1 MEMKGAEMRVYVA
14 GGSGAIGR
22 RLIPQLIAAGHDVVA
37 TTSSRRGIEELEIL
51 GAHPLVVDGL
61 DEEAVVKSVCL
72 AEPDVIV
79 NEMTALAGATNLR
92 NFDRAFARTN
102 ELRTKGNNHL
112 IRAAQIAQVRR
123 VISQSY
129 TGWSNARDGDGV
141 KTERDRLDPDPPK
154 TMRRSLDAIRH
165 LERST
170 TRATR
175 LEGIV
180 LRYGS
185 LYGPG
190 TAFSTD
196 YVDLVRKR
204 RLPLIGDGS
213 GVWSFVH
220 VDDAAA
226 ATVLAVERASRGVYN
241 VVDDD
246 PAPVS
251 DWLPFLADVLGA
263 RQPRRIPAWLA
274 RIVAGEA
281 ITSMSTR
288 ITGSSNAKAR
298 RELRWEPRY
307 RSWREG
313 FREALT
319 EAPASY
325 RTLSLR
331 RVESAEGVG

>member
-1 MEMKGAEMRVYVA
+1 MRVYVA

-22 RLIPQLIAAGHDVVA
+22 RLIPQLITAGHDVVA
-37 TTSSRRGIEELEIL
+37 TTSSRRGIEDLEML

-61 DEEAVVKSVCL
+61 DEEAVIKAVCL
-72 AEPDVIV
+72 AEPDALI

-102 ELRTKGNNHL
+102 ELRTKGNSHL

-123 VISQSY
+123 VIAQGY

-141 KTERDRLDPDPPK
+141 KTERDRLDPNPPK
-154 TMRRSLDAIRH
+154 TMRRSLEAIEY
-165 LERST
+165 LEGAVT
-170 TRATR
+170 KAPR
-175 LEGIV
+175 LEGVV

-196 YVDLVRKR
+196 YVDQVRRR
-204 RLPLIGDGS
+204 RLPLVGAGAGI
-213 GVWSFVH
+213 WSFVH
-220 VDDAAA
+220 IDDAAA
-226 ATVLAVERASRGVYN
+226 ATVLALERGSRGVYN
-241 VVDDD
+241 IVDDD

-263 RQPRRIPAWLA
+263 KQPRRIPAWFA

-288 ITGSSNAKAR
+288 IKGSSNAKAR
-298 RELRWEPRY
+298 RELRWVPRY
-307 RSWREG
+307 RSWRQG

-331 RVESAEGVG
+331 PTETAEGLG

>member
-1 MEMKGAEMRVYVA
+1 V
-14 GGSGAIGR
+14 IGR
-22 RLIPQLIAAGHDVVA
+22 RLIPQLVSAGHEVVA
-37 TTSSRRGIEELEIL
+37 TTSSPRRIEEIEVL

-72 AEPDVIV
+72 AEPDAVI
-79 NEMTALAGATNLR
+79 NEMTALAAATNLR

-102 ELRTKGNNHL
+102 ELRTKGTRHL

-123 VISQSY
+123 LIAQSY
-129 TGWSNARDGDGV
+129 TGWSNSRDGASV
-141 KTERDRLDPDPPK
+141 KTEADPLDPSPPR
-154 TMRRSLDAIRH
+154 TMRRSLAAIEF
-165 LERST
+165 LERAVT
-170 TRATR
+170 GANR
-175 LEGIV
+175 LEGIA

-196 YVDLVRKR
+196 YVEQVRKR
-204 RLPLIGDGS
+204 RLPLIGDAAGI
-213 GVWSFVH
+213 WSFVH

-226 ATVLAVERASRGVYN
+226 ATVLALERGARGVYN

-251 DWLPFLADVLGA
+251 EWLPFLADVLGVGA
-263 RQPRRIPAWLA
+263 PRRLPAWIA
-274 RIVAGEA
+274 RLVAGEA

-288 ITGSSNAKAR
+288 IRGSSNAKAR

-313 FREALT
+313 FRAVELK
-319 EAPASY
+319 EQERS
-325 RTLSLR
+325 R
-331 RVESAEGVG
+331 RWMRFPRREFT

>member
-1 MEMKGAEMRVYVA
+1 V
-14 GGSGAIGR
+14 IGR
-22 RLIPQLIAAGHDVVA
+22 RLIPQLISAGHDVIA
-37 TTSSRRGIEELEIL
+37 TTTSRSGIEDLEVL

-61 DEEAVVKSVCL
+61 DEEAVIKSVCL
-72 AEPDVIV
+72 AEPEVVI
-79 NEMTALAGATNLR
+79 NEMTALARATNLR

-102 ELRTKGNNHL
+102 ELRTKGNSHL

-123 VISQSY
+123 VIAQSY
-129 TGWSNARDGDGV
+129 TGWSNARDRDPV
-141 KTERDRLDPDPPK
+141 KTEDDPLDPKPPK
-154 TMRRSLDAIRH
+154 TMRCSLAALEF
-165 LERST
+165 LERAVTGAS
-170 TRATR
+170 RI
-175 LEGIV
+175 EGIA

-196 YVDLVRKR
+196 YVEQVRRR
-204 RLPLIGDGS
+204 RLPLIGSAAGI
-213 GVWSFVH
+213 WSFVH

-226 ATVLAVERASRGVYN
+226 ATVLACERGSRGVYN

-251 DWLPFLADVLGA
+251 DWLPFLADVLGVKP
-263 RQPRRIPAWLA
+263 PRRIPAWLGRLA
-274 RIVAGEA
+274 AGEA

-298 RELRWEPRY
+298 QAFRWEPRY

-313 FREALT
+313 FRYALT
-319 EAPASY
+319 EAAASY
-325 RTLSLR
+325 RTLNLR
-331 RVESAEGVG
+331 TPQRALNEIG

>member
-1 MEMKGAEMRVYVA
+1 MRVYVA
-14 GGSGAIGR
+14 GGNGAIGR

-37 TTSSRRGIEELEIL
+37 TTTSRRGVEDLEIL

-61 DEEAVVKSVCL
+61 DEEAVVKAVCL
-72 AEPDVIV
+72 AEPDAVI

-102 ELRTKGNNHL
+102 ELRTKGNDHL
-112 IRAAQIAQVRR
+112 VRAAQIAQVRQL
-123 VISQSY
+123 IAQSY
-129 TGWSNARDGDGV
+129 TGWSNQRTGEAL
-141 KTERDRLDPDPPK
+141 KTEEDPLDPNPPK
-154 TMRRSLDAIRH
+154 TMRRSLEAIKH
-165 LERST
+165 LER
-170 TRATR
+170 AVVGAPR
-175 LEGIV
+175 LEGV
-180 LRYGS
+180 VVRYGS
-185 LYGPG
+185 LYGAG

-196 YVDLVRKR
+196 YVEQVRKH
-204 RLPLIGDGS
+204 RLPLIGSAAGI
-213 GVWSFVH
+213 WSFVH

-226 ATVLAVERASRGVYN
+226 ATVLALNRGSRGVYN

-251 DWLPFLADVLGA
+251 DWLPFLAEVLGA
-263 RQPRRIPAWLA
+263 KQPRRLPTWAA

-288 ITGSSNAKAR
+288 VTGSSNGKAR
-298 RELRWEPRY
+298 RDLRWEPRY

-319 EAPASY
+319 ESPASY
-325 RTLSLR
+325 RTLGLR
-331 RVESAEGVG
+331 TVQSAEQLG

>member
-1 MEMKGAEMRVYVA
+1 MRVYVA

-37 TTSSRRGIEELEIL
+37 TTSSRRRIEDLEIL

-61 DEEAVVKSVCL
+61 DEEAVIKSVCL
-72 AEPDVIV
+72 AQPDAVT
-79 NEMTALAGATNLR
+79 NEMTALAAATNLR

-102 ELRTKGNNHL
+102 ELRTKGNSHL
-112 IRAAQIAQVRR
+112 ICAAQIAQVRR
-123 VISQSY
+123 LISQSY
-129 TGWSNARDGDGV
+129 TGWSNARDGEGV
-141 KTERDRLDPDPPK
+141 KTEHDRLDPDPPR
-154 TMRRSLDAIRH
+154 TMRRSLEAIKQV
-165 LERST
+165 ERMT

-175 LEGIV
+175 LEGLA

-196 YVDLVRKR
+196 YVEQVGKR
-204 RLPLIGDGS
+204 RLPLIGAGT
-213 GVWSFVH
+213 GIWSFVH
-220 VDDAAA
+220 IDDAAA
-226 ATVLAVERASRGVYN
+226 ATVLALERGSRGVYN
-241 VVDDD
+241 IVDDD

-263 RQPRRIPAWLA
+263 KQPRRIPVWLA

-288 ITGSSNAKAR
+288 INGSSNAKAR
-298 RELRWEPRY
+298 RELRWVPRY
-307 RSWREG
+307 RSWRQG

-331 RVESAEGVG
+331 RTETAEGLG

>member
-1 MEMKGAEMRVYVA
+1 MRVYVA

-22 RLIPQLIAAGHDVVA
+22 WLIPQLIAAGHDVVA
-37 TTSSRRGIEELEIL
+37 TTSSRRRIEDLEVL

-61 DEEAVVKSVCL
+61 DDEAVIKAVCL
-72 AEPDVIV
+72 AEPDVVI
-79 NEMTALAGATNLR
+79 NEMTALASATNLR

-102 ELRTKGNNHL
+102 ELRTKGNSHL

-123 VISQSY
+123 LVAQGY
-129 TGWSNARDGDGV
+129 TGWANARDGDAV

-154 TMRRSLDAIRH
+154 TMRRSLAAIEY
-165 LERST
+165 LERLV
-170 TRATR
+170 TRANR
-175 LEGIV
+175 VEGIV

-190 TAFSTD
+190 TAFSTN
-196 YVDLVRKR
+196 YVEQVRRR
-204 RLPLIGDGS
+204 RLPLIGS
-213 GVWSFVH
+213 GAGIWSFVH
-220 VDDAAA
+220 VDDAAS
-226 ATVLAVERASRGVYN
+226 ATVLALERGSQGVYN

-251 DWLPFLADVLGA
+251 DWLHFLADVLGVKP
-263 RQPRRIPAWLA
+263 PRRLPAWLA
-274 RIVAGEA
+274 RLAAGEA

-288 ITGSSNAKAR
+288 INGSSNAKAR
-298 RELRWEPRY
+298 RELRWDPRY
-307 RSWREG
+307 RSWRQG

-319 EAPASY
+319 EAPASF

-331 RVESAEGVG
+331 SPEGVEQLG

>member
-1 MEMKGAEMRVYVA
+1 V
-14 GGSGAIGR
+14 
-22 RLIPQLIAAGHDVVA
+22 LD
-37 TTSSRRGIEELEIL
+37 
-51 GAHPLVVDGL
+51 AHPLVVDGL

-72 AEPDVIV
+72 AEPDAVI
-79 NEMTALAGATNLR
+79 NEMTALAKATNLR

-102 ELRTKGNNHL
+102 ELRIRGTSHL
-112 IRAAQIAQVRR
+112 IRGAQIAQVRR
-123 VISQSY
+123 LIAQSY
-129 TGWSNARDGDGV
+129 TGWSNARDGKPV
-141 KTERDRLDPDPPK
+141 KSEDDPLDASPPK
-154 TMRRSLDAIRH
+154 TMRRSLAAIGF
-165 LERST
+165 LERAVT
-170 TRATR
+170 EATR
-175 LEGIV
+175 LDGLA

-196 YVDLVRKR
+196 YVEQVRKR
-204 RLPLIGDGS
+204 RLPLIGDGA
-213 GVWSFVH
+213 GIWSFVH

-226 ATVLAVERASRGVYN
+226 ATVLALERGSRGVYN

-246 PAPVS
+246 PAPIS
-251 DWLPFLADVLGA
+251 DWLPFLADVLGV
-263 RQPRRIPAWLA
+263 RPPRRLPTWLA
-274 RIVAGEA
+274 RLVAGEA

-319 EAPASY
+319 EAPASQ
-325 RTLSLR
+325 RSLGLR
-331 RVESAEGVG
+331 RIESAEEVG